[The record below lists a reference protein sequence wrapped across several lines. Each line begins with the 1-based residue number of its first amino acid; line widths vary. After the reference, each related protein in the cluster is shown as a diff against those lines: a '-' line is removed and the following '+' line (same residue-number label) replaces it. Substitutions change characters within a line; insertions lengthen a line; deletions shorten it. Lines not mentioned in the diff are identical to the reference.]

1 MLEDKKMI
9 EAITKNVALLYP
21 AGIKLSLSDKYKMFY
36 FYVEKFFQLDK

>member
-21 AGIKLSLSDKYKMFY
+21 VGIKLSLNDKYKNY
-36 FYVEKFFQLDK
+36 YYNVENISKN